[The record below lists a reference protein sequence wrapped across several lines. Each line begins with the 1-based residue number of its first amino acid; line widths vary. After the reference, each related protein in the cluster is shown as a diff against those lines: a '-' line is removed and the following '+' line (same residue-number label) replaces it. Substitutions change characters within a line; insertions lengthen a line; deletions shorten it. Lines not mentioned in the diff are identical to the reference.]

1 MDGVA
6 GALGG
11 EGAVFRGVRAVFSG
25 GTDEMLA
32 EEVRRMVDAG
42 LPLCG
47 LHPHEATMEE
57 IFVEVLKNEGGSAK

>member
-1 MDGVA
+1 
-6 GALGG
+6 
-11 EGAVFRGVRAVFSG
+11 VFSG

-32 EEVRRMVDAG
+32 GEVRRMVEAG

-47 LHPHEATMEE
+47 LQRHEATMEE